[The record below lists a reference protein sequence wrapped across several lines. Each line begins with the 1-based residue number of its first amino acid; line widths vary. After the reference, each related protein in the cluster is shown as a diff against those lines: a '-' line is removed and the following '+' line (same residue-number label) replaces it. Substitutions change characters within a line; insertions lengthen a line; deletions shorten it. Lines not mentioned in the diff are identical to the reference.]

1 MSKMANKK
9 QHRGTPKQ
17 YNGSYY
23 TYGNV
28 AYDLE
33 EYAVVHENT
42 KKENRPRRH
51 HLSERR
57 ENRIQTM
64 RVLMAVFVLFAG
76 CIIFMGMHVMV
87 ANADI
92 GIRKQR
98 DRLAELKTQTANLE
112 AELAEQVDLDY
123 IKQQATERLGMTK
136 PQPYQIEYI
145 DVPKKSYTVQ
155 YEEDEATKKKLDV
168 GLSSVWDFFMK
179 E

>member
-1 MSKMANKK
+1 MAGKK
-9 QHRGTPKQ
+9 QHRKAPKQ
-17 YNGSYY
+17 YKGSYY

-28 AYDLE
+28 AYDLD
-33 EYAVVHENT
+33 EYTAVRENK
-42 KKENRPRRH
+42 KKENRPRERH
-51 HLSERR
+51 IAEHR

-64 RVLMAVFVLFAG
+64 RVLMAVFILFAG
-76 CIIFMGMHVMV
+76 CIVFMGMHVMV
-87 ANADI
+87 VNADV
-92 GIRKQR
+92 GIRKQQ
-98 DRLAELKTQTANLE
+98 DKLAELKAQTANLE

-145 DVPKKSYTVQ
+145 DVPKESYTVQ
-155 YEEDEATKKKLDV
+155 YEADDTEEKKSGL